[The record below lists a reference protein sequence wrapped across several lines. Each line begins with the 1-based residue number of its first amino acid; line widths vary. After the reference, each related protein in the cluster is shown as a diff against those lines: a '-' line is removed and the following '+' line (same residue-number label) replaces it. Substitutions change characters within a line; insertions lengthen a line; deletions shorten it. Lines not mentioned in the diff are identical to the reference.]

1 MPHGFLHPNFEDSS
15 PQFHTHIDLINI
27 TLHMLGR
34 ERTEY
39 EQRVSLV
46 AIDGEHA
53 EVEKFV
59 RVATNNCA
67 GDMLKRTRMARMRLA
82 QQTAQKH
89 GAPSRRNG
97 ARSMMHTRDK
107 VGL

>member
-1 MPHGFLHPNFEDSS
+1 MDSS

-59 RVATNNCA
+59 RAAANNHT
-67 GDMLKRTRMARMRLA
+67 GDIPRCTRMAQTRQA
-82 QQTAQKH
+82 QQTAQKD
-89 GAPSRRNG
+89 GAPSGRNG
-97 ARSMMHTRDK
+97 ARSMTHTCDE
-107 VGL
+107 VGST